1 MFEVVKDKVEAE
13 IVTLATQN
21 QHLLTD
27 FLGEKA
33 SSLVN
38 DDAAMHN
45 LSVKLYDL
53 LPAVL
58 KSIVGQDT
66 FTSFMGIG
74 VNLCSFDPNQL
85 QVLVRHEFRF

>member
-1 MFEVVKDKVEAE
+1 MFEAVKDKVEAE

-38 DDAAMHN
+38 DDAAMSS
-45 LSVKLYDL
+45 LSLKLYAL
-53 LPAVL
+53 LPGMLKAV
-58 KSIVGQDT
+58 VGQDT
-66 FTSFMGIG
+66 FTSFMLDNRQRLIAAITAATQPSGG
-74 VNLCSFDPNQL
+74 KGA
-85 QVLVRHEFRF
+85 

>member
-1 MFEVVKDKVEAE
+1 MFEAVKGKVEAE

-45 LSVKLYDL
+45 LSLKLYDL

-58 KSIVGQDT
+58 QSIVGQDT
-66 FTSFMGIG
+66 FTSFMLDNRQRLIAAITAATQSSCGKG
-74 VNLCSFDPNQL
+74 A
-85 QVLVRHEFRF
+85 